1 MAPPELAGDAPVA
14 DVLHPVGV
22 DALEAVGDDG
32 GPSLADGG
40 EGPLRQRRDAH
51 EPLLAD
57 YRLDDIVAALAV
69 ADGVDVRLDP
79 LNQALGL
86 ELRDDGLARVEA
98 VVSVVRPR
106 VGVQG
111 AVGVED
117 VHGGQAMP
125 CARLEVVRVVS
136 RGDLESAGAE
146 LHRDC
151 VVLDDGDGAAQ
162 DG

>member
-1 MAPPELAGDAPVA
+1 MS
-14 DVLHPVGV
+14 
-22 DALEAVGDDG
+22 
-32 GPSLADGG
+32 SLRWQWPTEWTYGSI
-40 EGPLRQRRDAH
+40 
-51 EPLLAD
+51 LLD
-57 YRLDDIVAALAV
+57 
-69 ADGVDVRLDP
+69 
-79 LNQALGL
+79 QALGL

-98 VVSVVRPR
+98 VVSLVRPR

-125 CARLEVVRVVS
+125 RARLEVVGVVS

-162 DG
+162 DR